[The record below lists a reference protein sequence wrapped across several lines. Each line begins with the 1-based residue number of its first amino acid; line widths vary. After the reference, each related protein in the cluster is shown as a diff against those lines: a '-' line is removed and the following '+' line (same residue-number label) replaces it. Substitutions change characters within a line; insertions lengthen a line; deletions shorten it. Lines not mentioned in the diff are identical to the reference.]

1 MKPRS
6 TEPMTKNERGQAL
19 FATIVGISLILL
31 LLLTALTITQNSGA
45 ILAKQLI
52 YQGQA
57 LNAAQAGLTEGLSWF
72 RRQTVQPVATFAPIR
87 DLTATPPLDDTETQS
102 IGLVRNYLISGPG
115 RIWGR
120 YELQKTGYTPATN
133 TIDITAQ
140 RGKKGVGIVWQLE
153 SIGTVYVNNDPT
165 KAYNVSPN
173 AVLARA
179 TLRSEIQ
186 RLGINLPANAALC
199 VSRSDRVNLQNNNVR
214 IIGES
219 KGGMAWVNS
228 PSGGVPIGSGYSSTV
243 SGTPATSSGITAA
256 PDKFTIPMIFG
267 VTLQELLGMADLV
280 YTDLATLGADYP
292 TIDPATGLPQ
302 SLPPM
307 TLIVLNN
314 PGGNFTF
321 TQTQP
326 LNGTGILVVLGNLTM
341 AANSASVFN
350 GLIYVQGTY
359 TQLQPSS
366 VNGSVIVDDATPA
379 PAAGVRTVIM
389 SGAGE
394 RPQIKYDVGLL
405 NYVARRMGLY
415 STTRTPYIPCVAGQ
429 ICN

>member
-1 MKPRS
+1 
-6 TEPMTKNERGQAL
+6 MTKNERGQAL
-19 FATIVGISLILL
+19 FATIVGISLVLL

-45 ILAKQLI
+45 ILAKQLT

-72 RRQTVQPVATFAPIR
+72 RRQSTQPVATFAPIR
-87 DLTATPPLDDTETQS
+87 DLTATPPIDDTETQS
-102 IGLVRNYLISGPG
+102 IGLVRSYQISGPG

-120 YELQKTGYTPATN
+120 YELQKTGFTPATN
-133 TIDITAQ
+133 TIDITLQ

-165 KAYNVSPN
+165 KAYNAAPN
-173 AVLARA
+173 VVLARA

-186 RLGINLPANAALC
+186 RLGLNLPTTAALC
-199 VSRSDRVNLQNNNVR
+199 VSRSDRVNLQNTNVR
-214 IIGES
+214 IIGGS

-228 PSGGVPIGSGYSSTV
+228 PTPYVPIGSGYASTV

-256 PDKFTIPMIFG
+256 PNKFTIPMIFG
-267 VTLQELLGMADLV
+267 VTLQELLGMADIV
-280 YTDLATLGADYP
+280 VPDVATLAANFP
-292 TIDPATGLPQ
+292 TINPATGLPQ

-314 PGGNFTF
+314 PGGTFTF

-326 LNGTGILVVLGNLTM
+326 LNGTGILVVLGNLTI

-350 GLIYVQGTY
+350 GLIYVQGAY

-366 VNGSVIVDDATPA
+366 VNGSVIVTDATPA
-379 PAAGVRTVIM
+379 PANGTRTVIM

-394 RPQIKYDVGLL
+394 WPQIKYDGGLL
-405 NYVARRMGLY
+405 SYVARRMGLY
-415 STTRTPYIPCVAGQ
+415 NTTRTPYIPCVAGQ